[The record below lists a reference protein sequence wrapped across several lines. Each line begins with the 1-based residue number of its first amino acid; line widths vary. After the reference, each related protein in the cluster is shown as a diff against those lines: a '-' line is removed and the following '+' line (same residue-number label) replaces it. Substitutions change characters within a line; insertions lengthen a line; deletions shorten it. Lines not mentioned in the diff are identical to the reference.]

1 MSSSWQKGLSIVLL
15 VLTTVLWGTSFIITK
30 TLTQSLPIFLYIT
43 LRFSIA
49 IIGFAPY
56 FYHFKRIDKKSVI
69 GGIITGFIYFVSM
82 VFQTAGIQTTSAGK
96 AAFITAL
103 GTIIVPF
110 IAWIGFK
117 NKINI
122 RIWIALPFCFVGT
135 SFLLLEGES
144 GIVIGD
150 FLVLACA
157 FFYAVFILF
166 NDKYVHQVDVYI
178 FSVFQLITISV
189 FSFLMSLIFNESFNF
204 AIVDY
209 SFWLIIIYMGFAVTT
224 LTFLFQN
231 WSQQHQGPSET
242 AIIFT
247 LEPVFAVLFASFILG
262 NETMTI
268 FGWLGCLLIFI
279 ALLITVL
286 KRNRMNRNQ
295 NSQKDNKKIRNT

>member
-1 MSSSWQKGLSIVLL
+1 MNQKILANILL
-15 VLTTVLWGTSFIITK
+15 ILTTVLWGTSFIITK
-30 TLTQSLPIFLYIT
+30 TLTQSLPIFLYIA

-56 FYHFKRIDKKSVI
+56 FFHFKRIEKKSAV
-69 GGIITGFIYFVSM
+69 GGFITGLIYFLSM
-82 VFQTAGIQTTSAGK
+82 FFQTAGIQTTSAGK

-117 NKINI
+117 RKINI
-122 RIWIALPFCFVGT
+122 RIWIALPFCFLGT

-157 FFYAVFILF
+157 FLYAVFIIF
-166 NDKYVHQVDVYI
+166 NDKYIHFVDVYV

-189 FSFLMSLIFNESFNF
+189 LSFLASLLINESFNF
-204 AIVDY
+204 TLVDY
-209 SFWLIIIYMGFAVTT
+209 SFWLVILYLGFAVTT
-224 LTFLFQN
+224 LPFLFQN
-231 WSQQHQGPSET
+231 WSQQYQGPSET

-247 LEPVFAVLFASFILG
+247 LEPVFAVFFASFILG
-262 NETMTI
+262 NETMTP
-268 FGWLGCLLIFI
+268 FGWVGCALIFI
-279 ALLITVL
+279 ALLIAVL
-286 KRNRMNRNQ
+286 KKYKMKNNQ
-295 NSQKDNKKIRNT
+295 NDQ

>member
-1 MSSSWQKGLSIVLL
+1 MISSWQKGLSIVLL

-30 TLTQSLPIFLYIT
+30 TLTQSLPIFFYMT

-49 IIGFAPY
+49 IIGFSPY
-56 FYHFKRIDKKSVI
+56 FFHFKRIDKKAAL
-69 GGIITGFIYFVSM
+69 GGFITGFIYFLSM
-82 VFQTAGIQTTSAGK
+82 AFQTAGIQTTSAGK

-110 IAWIGFK
+110 IAWIGFRK
-117 NKINI
+117 KINI

-135 SFLLLEGES
+135 SLLLLEGET

-157 FFYAVFILF
+157 FFYAVFIIF
-166 NDKYVHQVDVYI
+166 NDKYVRIVDVYV
-178 FSVFQLITISV
+178 FSVFQLITISI
-189 FSFLMSLIFNESFNF
+189 FSFGTSLIINESFNF
-204 AIVDY
+204 ATVDY
-209 SFWLIIIYMGFAVTT
+209 SFWLIILYLGFTVTT
-224 LTFLFQN
+224 LPFLFQN
-231 WSQQHQGPSET
+231 WSQQYQGPSET

-268 FGWLGCLLIFI
+268 FGWLGSLLIFI
-279 ALLITVL
+279 ALLIAVL
-286 KRNRMNRNQ
+286 KRNKIKKLDKAN
-295 NSQKDNKKIRNT
+295 KNKKIRKK